1 MSADTKITLGK
12 LQEITDLRSVWKNEA
27 TDFTPWLIK
36 ESNITLLGN
45 VLGMDLT
52 VDDSEVPVG
61 DFKADI
67 VAKETGTERI
77 VVIENQLEDTN
88 HDHLGKL
95 LVYAAGCTASTIVWI
110 VRHAREEHRAAI
122 EWLNEN
128 TNQHIGFFLIEVKLY
143 KINDSAPAVKFE
155 VIEKPNDWAREMR
168 HSDTRTPIQQL
179 RYDYWS
185 AFNDYAFR
193 NADFSKQFNKR
204 KPSQDLWMS
213 LSIGSSVCNIELDII
228 TSQDEIRAGL
238 HLYEADNL
246 YQTLFQH
253 RKEIEQNFKSGL
265 DWLELPGKKTSRI
278 LVKKDAVLSNKTNW
292 QTYFDWMIRNALS
305 MKQIFQ
311 SYSSPVHPVV
321 HP

>member
-1 MSADTKITLGK
+1 MNTDTKIILGK
-12 LQEITDLRSVWKNEA
+12 LQEIRDLRKVWKNEA
-27 TDFTPWLIK
+27 MDFTPWLIK
-36 ESNITLLGN
+36 DTNIVLLSD

-52 VDDSEVPVG
+52 VEDSEVPVG

-67 VAKETGTERI
+67 VARETGTDRI

-128 TNQHIGFFLIEVKLY
+128 TNQNIGFFLIEVKLY

-155 VIEKPNDWAREMR
+155 VIEKPNDWAKEM
-168 HSDTRTPIQQL
+168 HHPETRTPVQQL

-193 NADFSKQFNKR
+193 DTNFAKQFNKR
-204 KPSQDLWMS
+204 KPSSNLWMS
-213 LSIGSSVCNIELDII
+213 LSIGSSVCNIELDIVS
-228 TSQDEIRAGL
+228 SQDEIRTGL
-238 HLYEADNL
+238 HMYEADDL
-246 YQTLFQH
+246 YQALSKH
-253 RKEIEQNFKSGL
+253 KKEINQEFGEGL
-265 DWLELPGKKTSRI
+265 EWMELSGKKTSQI
-278 LVKKDAVLSNKTNW
+278 IVKKKAFLSDKDKW
-292 QTYFDWMIRNALS
+292 QSYFDWMMQNALNI
-305 MKQIFQ
+305 KQVF
-311 SYSSPVHPVV
+311 SPYINTK
-321 HP
+321 